1 MKRKAAILR
10 GAAGIMA
17 FLFFLCT
24 AATTLTFHYAGV
36 INQALGVSTTQ
47 IIHSDDAA
55 AAGAVVYDN
64 EYGTDPS
71 NNQAALMLEMDV
83 AAENIRQAEEGS
95 VLLTNNGALPLAEG
109 AGVTL
114 FGNGAFHPVGTS
126 TSTPFESIAASTL
139 TSALQDALGAENV
152 NATLGDTAYAS
163 LGTTSITSVAEAP
176 IAGVRAQESSWQSS
190 CNDAAIVV
198 LSRAGS
204 ESNDASLYNDDGDH
218 YLGLSDNEADLMAY
232 LQSQKESGVFGSI
245 IVLIN
250 SEQAMEL
257 DWLDDY
263 GVDACMLVGRPG
275 AVGYTGV
282 VNLLVGAANPS
293 GRVVDTYAANSLSA
307 PAVTYAGN
315 NTQQWSNLDWVAAN
329 NPDWGADGTSESN
342 WILYAEGIY
351 TGYKYYETRYE
362 DTVLGAGNAA
372 SAAGSSTGGA
382 WSYSDEVVFS
392 FGHGL
397 SYTTF
402 TQTLDSVEYDP
413 NTDSYLVDVTVTN
426 TGGMAGMDVVEV
438 YAQTPYGDYEK
449 QNRVEKAAVQ
459 FVGMG
464 KTDTMEPGESE
475 TVTVEV
481 DRYFLASYDAYGAAG
496 YILSAGDYYLAIG
509 SSAHDA
515 LNNILAAKGFTTADG
530 MDYDGDAGKTY
541 TWNQAELDTESYDL
555 SRITGVE
562 VTNLFDK
569 ADINYYG
576 YEFTYLSRSD
586 WEGTYPAEAIEVAMT
601 EEMLEDAIPDWY
613 NAADYDTG
621 EEFTF
626 GADNGLTFADLYYT
640 DFDDEETW
648 NAFLDQLTV
657 EEMLSLISDNDGYD
671 PIESVGMPGANRT
684 DDNTGIGNLVCN
696 NAGCIGWVS
705 EVTTSRTWNTERF
718 DQRGRLLGVEALF
731 CGATEIWYGGGDLHR
746 TPFGG
751 RNHQYWSEDGNFGYI
766 VGTHEAAAMQAV
778 GTTFC
783 IKHFALNDQD
793 YARDGVATF
802 TNEQALRENYLR
814 AFEGAFCEGGALS
827 VMTAFNRI
835 GCVPNNANSALLDG
849 VLRGEWGF
857 QGHVTSDGYSSYA
870 YKNHFAEF
878 LVTGQDYYCLDAG
891 AYRNAIQSLIDSGD
905 TAIISY
911 LREAAKHDLYVL
923 SRTWSINGLTSGSTI
938 LTIVP
943 GWQKALLIA
952 TAVLGVGFVACTAAS
967 AVMVYK
973 KKHIAEVK

>member
-10 GAAGIMA
+10 GVAGIMA

-24 AATTLTFHYAGV
+24 AATTLTFHYAGI

-55 AAGAVVYDN
+55 AADAVVYDN
-64 EYGTDPS
+64 EYGTDPN

-83 AAENIRQAEEGS
+83 AAENIKQAEEGT

-114 FGNGAFHPVGTS
+114 FGNGAFHPIGTS
-126 TSTPFESIAASTL
+126 TSTPFESIVASTL

-152 NATLGDTAYAS
+152 NATLGDTAYAE
-163 LGTTSITSVAEAP
+163 LGTTSISSVVEAP
-176 IAGVRAQESSWQSS
+176 IADVKAQESTWQSS

-204 ESNDASLYNDDGDH
+204 ESNDASLYNDDGNH

-232 LQSQKESGVFGSI
+232 LQSQKEAGVFGSI

-275 AVGYTGV
+275 TVGYTGV
-282 VNLLVGAANPS
+282 VNLMVGAANPS

-315 NTQQWSNLDWVAAN
+315 NTQQWTNLDWVGAN
-329 NPDWGADGTSESN
+329 DPDWGADGTSESN

-362 DTVLGAGNAA
+362 DTVLGAGNAS

-382 WSYSDEVVFS
+382 WSYTDEVVFP
-392 FGHGL
+392 FGYGL

-413 NTDSYLVDVTVTN
+413 NTDSYLVEVAVTN
-426 TGGMAGMDVVEV
+426 TGDVAGMDVVEV

-464 KTDTMEPGESE
+464 KTGTLEPGASE

-481 DRYFLASYDAYGAAG
+481 DRYFLASYDTYGAAG

-509 SSAHDA
+509 TSAHDA

-530 MDYDGDAGKTY
+530 MDYDGDAAKTH

-576 YEFTYLSRSD
+576 YEFTYLTRSD

-601 EEMLEDAIPDWY
+601 EEMLEDMIPDWY

-621 EEFTF
+621 ETFTT

-648 NAFLDQLTV
+648 NAFLDQLSID
-657 EEMLSLISDNDGYD
+657 EMLSLISDNDGYD

-718 DQRGRLLGVEALF
+718 DQRGHLLGVEALF

-751 RNHQYWSEDGNFGYI
+751 RNHQYWSETGN
-766 VGTHEAAAMQAV
+766 Q
-778 GTTFC
+778 
-783 IKHFALNDQD
+783 Q
-793 YARDGVATF
+793 
-802 TNEQALRENYLR
+802 
-814 AFEGAFCEGGALS
+814 
-827 VMTAFNRI
+827 
-835 GCVPNNANSALLDG
+835 
-849 VLRGEWGF
+849 
-857 QGHVTSDGYSSYA
+857 
-870 YKNHFAEF
+870 
-878 LVTGQDYYCLDAG
+878 
-891 AYRNAIQSLIDSGD
+891 
-905 TAIISY
+905 
-911 LREAAKHDLYVL
+911 
-923 SRTWSINGLTSGSTI
+923 
-938 LTIVP
+938 
-943 GWQKALLIA
+943 
-952 TAVLGVGFVACTAAS
+952 
-967 AVMVYK
+967 
-973 KKHIAEVK
+973 

>member
-10 GAAGIMA
+10 GVAGIMA

-24 AATTLTFHYAGV
+24 AATTLTFHYAGI

-176 IAGVRAQESSWQSS
+176 IADVRAQESSWQSS

-204 ESNDASLYNDDGDH
+204 ESNDASLYNDDGNH

-438 YAQTPYGDYEK
+438 YVQTPYGDYEK

-464 KTDTMEPGESE
+464 KTDTLEPGESE

-530 MDYDGDAGKTY
+530 MDYDGDAGKTH

-671 PIESVGMPGANRT
+671 AIESVGMPGANRT

-696 NAGCIGWVS
+696 NSSCIGWVS

-718 DQRGRLLGVEALF
+718 DQRGRLLGIEALF